1 MVGAKPC
8 ESFARLCD
16 IFGDKARRDEFVLA
30 AIAECRR
37 KSSRAAGDENC
48 AAVHQISRQI
58 TGLPFWGDA
67 GPDKWF
73 EQDETFDQAKHPADL
88 GRHRLDG
95 RA

>member
-1 MVGAKPC
+1 MTVCVAPG
-8 ESFARLCD
+8 EIVS
-16 IFGDKARRDEFVLA
+16 
-30 AIAECRR
+30 
-37 KSSRAAGDENC
+37 
-48 AAVHQISRQI
+48 
-58 TGLPFWGDA
+58 FWGDA